1 MFLNPASYSRG
12 EIAVHFYR
20 ALPGYRGGG
29 GGGGNGVAN
38 DWCITL

>member
-1 MFLNPASYSRG
+1 MFLIPASYSRG

-20 ALPGYRGGG
+20 VLTGYRVGGDV
-29 GGGGNGVAN
+29 VAN